1 MIVAKSIRRIAVM
14 TTVAA
19 ACAAPTA
26 SARVADAPPHQA
38 VTAQSQATRS
48 TDGQAQGVPPRV
60 DGIASQPND
69 RSGRVAVPI
78 VQASSNGGFDWA
90 SAAIG
95 AAALLSVTLLGAAGW
110 ATVRG
115 RRVTPPRRSRAAS

>member
-1 MIVAKSIRRIAVM
+1 MIVAKSVRRIAVM

-26 SARVADAPPHQA
+26 SARLADAPVHQA
-38 VTAQSQATRS
+38 VTAQT
-48 TDGQAQGVPPRV
+48 QGVPPRV
-60 DGIASQPND
+60 DGIGSRPTEP
-69 RSGRVAVPI
+69 SVPAVPI
-78 VQASSNGGFDWA
+78 VQPSPSGGFDWA

-95 AAALLSVTLLGAAGW
+95 AAALLSIVLLGAAGW

-115 RRVTPPRRSRAAS
+115 RRVTLPHRSRAAS

>member
-1 MIVAKSIRRIAVM
+1 MFAAKPVRTIAVIA
-14 TTVAA
+14 TAAA

-26 SARVADAPPHQA
+26 SARVADAPPQEA
-38 VTAQSQATRS
+38 VTAPSHAIGR
-48 TDGQAQGVPPRV
+48 AQGVPPRV
-60 DGIASQPND
+60 DGIASRPKE
-69 RSGRVAVPI
+69 RSARVAVPL

-95 AAALLSVTLLGAAGW
+95 AAAVLSLTLLAAAGW

-115 RRVTPPRRSRAAS
+115 RRTSRHRSRAA

>member
-1 MIVAKSIRRIAVM
+1 MIVAKSVRRIAVM

-19 ACAAPTA
+19 ACAAPAA
-26 SARVADAPPHQA
+26 SARVADEPPHQA
-38 VTAQSQATRS
+38 VTAHSQATPS
-48 TDGQAQGVPPRV
+48 AYGHAQDVPPRV
-60 DGIASQPND
+60 DGIGSQPND
-69 RSGRVAVPI
+69 RSGRAAVPI

-110 ATVRG
+110 AMVRG
-115 RRVTPPRRSRAAS
+115 RRVTVPRRSRPAS